1 MVELI
6 RVVVFIFVQIVL
18 QFLILQAPKGK
29 ATYLSDYYNL
39 KCTMPKA
46 PGKLGKKG
54 HRRIYISAT
63 SILLVQS
70 LVKNFMV
77 PSMLYKI
84 GL

>member
-1 MVELI
+1 MQDGGINKSRGIYLCTDSFTVSDTTRL
-6 RVVVFIFVQIVL
+6 
-18 QFLILQAPKGK
+18 